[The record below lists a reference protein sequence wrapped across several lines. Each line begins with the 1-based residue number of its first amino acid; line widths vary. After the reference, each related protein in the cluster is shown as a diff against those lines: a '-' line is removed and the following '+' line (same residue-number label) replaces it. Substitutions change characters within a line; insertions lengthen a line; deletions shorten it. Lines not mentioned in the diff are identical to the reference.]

1 MFKNLSSAR
10 GARIVSALGLGF
22 LAACSD
28 GNGPEPGRFN
38 PARVEAGVAAVQRA
52 SASRMLGSLMATGRA
67 AGSLATSATVEER
80 LDRTGGLESAVERL
94 ATATAGA
101 GAALIPVMQPSVL
114 GKTFVY
120 DASKRTYVPDAAR
133 TGAPPNGVRVVLY
146 ETGGNGDPIP
156 GSEVGHADL
165 TDERRSSPTTA
176 GVRLVVVSG
185 SVTHLDYS
193 FDLTGSL
200 DAASFL
206 VQGFLSDGADRLNF
220 SIRTS
225 SQLFGRGGEA
235 SIDATITVPRH
246 DFTVTAKASGIAGE
260 SNGDGK
266 IDLTVRSG
274 ADEII
279 VDEETT
285 EGELDASFTVN
296 GQLLATA
303 TGVPSAP
310 VIRGEGGRE
319 LSTDELNALG
329 AIVGLAEGLFGFVSG
344 LLAPAG
350 VLLLI
355 ALGVH

>member
-1 MFKNLSSAR
+1 MYKNLS
-10 GARIVSALGLGF
+10 GARLVSVMGLGL

-28 GNGPEPGRFN
+28 GNAPQPGQFN
-38 PARVEAGVAAVQRA
+38 TSRVEAGVAAVQRA
-52 SASRMLGSLMATGRA
+52 AASPMLGSLMATGRV
-67 AGSLATSATVEER
+67 AGSFAGSAAVGGATN
-80 LDRTGGLESAVERL
+80 GLEDAVQRL
-94 ATATAGA
+94 AAATTGA

-120 DASKRTYVPDAAR
+120 DASTRTYVPDATR
-133 TGAPPNGVRVVLY
+133 TGAPPNGVRFVLY
-146 ETGGNGDPIP
+146 ETAANGDPVP
-156 GSEVGHADL
+156 GREIGYADL

-185 SVTHLDYS
+185 GVTHLDYA

-200 DAASFL
+200 DAATFV
-206 VQGFLSDGADRLNF
+206 VQGFLSDGTDRVNF
-220 SIRTS
+220 SIRAS

-235 SIDATITVPRH
+235 SIDATLTVPRH
-246 DFTVTAKASGIAGE
+246 DFTVTAKAQGIAGE

-279 VDEETT
+279 VDAETT
-285 EGELDASFTVN
+285 EGQLDASFVVN

-303 TGVPSAP
+303 TGDPSAP
-310 VIRGEGGRE
+310 TIRGEGGRDLTTEE
-319 LSTDELNALG
+319 LHALG
-329 AIVGLAEGLFGFVSG
+329 AIVGMAGGVFELVGN

-355 ALGVH
+355 ALGIR